1 MVCVI
6 DSERHTRPQ
15 KNRVMFTK
23 EEKAGLV
30 ALYTEQPGKQPK
42 NTEDAATKLGISSA
56 ASGNSGGT
64 RLKAWWATHKF
75 KLKKAAHLE
84 DA

>member
-1 MVCVI
+1 
-6 DSERHTRPQ
+6 
-15 KNRVMFTK
+15 MFTK

-30 ALYTEQPGKQPK
+30 ALYTEQAGKQPK
-42 NTEDAATKLGISSA
+42 DTEDAATELGISS

-64 RLKAWWATHKF
+64 RLKAWWANRKF
-75 KLKKAAHLE
+75 KLKKAASKAAQ